1 MNSEHLPYLVF
12 GVFALMLVGL
22 VWTISRNRT
31 KLAEERR
38 HVDRLQQEL
47 KREEQRSRTLKET
60 VDRLTAL
67 DRKQNPWNPTSAS
80 RSAPA
85 PSPRR
90 LSSSVTELPTQS
102 SPPHSTHASSP
113 PVDNTLTNALLFSH
127 MASSSPSPSPAPS
140 YDMSSSGGSSDSG
153 CSGSFD

>member
-1 MNSEHLPYLVF
+1 MNSEYLPYLVF
-12 GVFALMLVGL
+12 GVFALVLIGL

-38 HVDRLQQEL
+38 RVDRLQQEL

-67 DRKQNPWNPTSAS
+67 DRKQNPWNSASTS

-90 LSSSVTELPTQS
+90 LSSSVTESPAQS
-102 SPPHSTHASSP
+102 SFHRSTHASSP
-113 PVDNTLTNALLFSH
+113 PADNTLANAMLFSH

-140 YDMSSSGGSSDSG
+140 YDTGSSSSDS